1 MNCKFTLLLLISIT
15 KISYSQK
22 TEVGITAGVT
32 VANVQAKA
40 DNESETAD
48 SKIGFTAG
56 LFLQTSIS
64 KKVFFAPAINFV
76 QKGFSAPDMDPGES
90 DKSTLNYLEV
100 PLNVIF
106 KSEGFFAGAGPAI
119 SIGLSGKEKYTYNGE
134 TDTDDLSFG
143 SDEDEIKQVE
153 FSGNILAGY
162 EFKNGVVFSA
172 NYNVGFSNLLN
183 NTQDFEGTL
192 KNRYF
197 GFRLG
202 YVFRKK

>member
-106 KSEGFFAGAGPAI
+106 KSEGF
-119 SIGLSGKEKYTYNGE
+119 SLGLAL
-134 TDTDDLSFG
+134 LS
-143 SDEDEIKQVE
+143 
-153 FSGNILAGY
+153 A
-162 EFKNGVVFSA
+162 
-172 NYNVGFSNLLN
+172 
-183 NTQDFEGTL
+183 
-192 KNRYF
+192 
-197 GFRLG
+197 LG
-202 YVFRKK
+202 YQVKRNTHTMAKPILMIFHLGVMRMKSNRLNSPETFWPATSLKTA